1 MKNPAKHYLLSLKR
15 AIGKMAKSPELF
27 VKRPGKDFTRKRKLD
42 FRKTVSFLLTSVG
55 KSLSNELLQFF
66 SCKSS
71 FPTVSAFIQQRDKL
85 SKTAFVELFHSF
97 SKSNIPNQT
106 FKGYRLLAVDG
117 SSLCTPPN
125 PADKDSYFPSVNGK
139 KHFNLLHI
147 NALYDLCSHTYGE
160 QDQNRYRRST
170 VGFRQL
176 RHQGMVRS
184 RALMPPGL
192 LSDCAR
198 NIPQLR
204 EMFFAFMPW
213 EGISVFLFLLK

>member
-117 SSLCTPPN
+117 STLSVRPQILRIRIPIFPPLMAKSTLTFCTSTLCTTFAPTLMWTQSWK
-125 PADKDSYFPSVNGK
+125 A
-139 KHFNLLHI
+139 
-147 NALYDLCSHTYGE
+147 
-160 QDQNRYRRST
+160 
-170 VGFRQL
+170 
-176 RHQGMVRS
+176 VRS
-184 RALMPPGL
+184 LTNVP
-192 LSDCAR
+192 LST
-198 NIPQLR
+198 I
-204 EMFFAFMPW
+204 W
-213 EGISVFLFLLK
+213 